1 VSGIGI
7 TMGLDSRLDVPQWI
21 IETKSIDMTG
31 KWRTK
36 YQFKADFRS
45 PPVVT
50 ASAMSP
56 SGEPLG
62 NADVHIVSVTK
73 KEVDISI
80 NAYVQGMQVQLHA
93 IGK

>member
-1 VSGIGI
+1 
-7 TMGLDSRLDVPQWI
+7 MGLVDSKLDVPQWV
-21 IETKSIDMTG
+21 IEVKSIDMTG

-45 PPVVT
+45 VPTVT
-50 ASAMSP
+50 ASALSP

-62 NADVHIVSVTK
+62 NADVHIVSVTR

-80 NAYVQGMQVQLHA
+80 NAYVPGMQVQLHA

>member
-1 VSGIGI
+1 
-7 TMGLDSRLDVPQWI
+7 MGLVDSKLNVPQWI
-21 IETKSIDMTG
+21 IEVKSIDMSG
-31 KWRTK
+31 KWRTR
-36 YQFKADFRS
+36 YQFKAEFNA

-50 ASAMSP
+50 ASALSP

-80 NAYVQGMQVQLHA
+80 NAYVPGMHVQLHA